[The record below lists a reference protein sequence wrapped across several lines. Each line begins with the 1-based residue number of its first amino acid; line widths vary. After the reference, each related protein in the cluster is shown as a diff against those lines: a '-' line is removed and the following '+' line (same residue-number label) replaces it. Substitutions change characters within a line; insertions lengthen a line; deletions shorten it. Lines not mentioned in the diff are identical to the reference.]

1 MSDGMFLLLAA
12 GALTLFVL
20 VVLASP
26 PADRNPHTDARKS
39 KWNTRRP
46 K

>member
-1 MSDGMFLLLAA
+1 MSDTTFLVVA
-12 GALTLFVL
+12 GVVL
-20 VVLASP
+20 VVIVLLASSP
-26 PADRNPHTDARKS
+26 GERKARKS